1 MAPTKTKKRGSDA
14 STKQR
19 GGVAVPLKDAPS
31 TPTHRSPIKKRKA
44 GISLQQKK
52 TLIDNLQLESELSV
66 TGKRF
71 CSVSK
76 FTDCA

>member
-1 MAPTKTKKRGSDA
+1 MAPTKTKKGGSDA

-52 TLIDNLQLESELSV
+52 TLIENLQLESEWIYHWQ
-66 TGKRF
+66 RF
-71 CSVSK
+71 LL
-76 FTDCA
+76 